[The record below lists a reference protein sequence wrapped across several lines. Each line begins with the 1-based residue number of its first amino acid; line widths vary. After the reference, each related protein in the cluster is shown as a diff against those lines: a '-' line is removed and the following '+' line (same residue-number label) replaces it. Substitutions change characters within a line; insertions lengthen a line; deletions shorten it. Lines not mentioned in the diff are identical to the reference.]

1 MYNPEEDPQV
11 VFFNT
16 VYDEDEKVKRVSP
29 AALKAAAQLE
39 RETAARVEQTKAS
52 LPDLSEEDKNRG
64 FAIGQ
69 DVYKHAIQ
77 DDSDPQA
84 VFLRNSTIWIM
95 KMAGMLEPWTHDGI
109 LEDKVYELAAVFEMN
124 KFPEGPFPITDHPMN
139 LEKFIEALRALEK

>member
-11 VFFNT
+11 VFFKT
-16 VYDEDEKVKRVSP
+16 VYDEDGKVKRVTA

-39 RETAARVEQTKAS
+39 RDIAAQLKAS
-52 LPDLSEEDKNRG
+52 EPDLSEEDKNRG
-64 FAIGQ
+64 FAISQTAYQAALQ
-69 DVYKHAIQ
+69 DN

-84 VFLRNSTIWIM
+84 VFLRNSTISIM
-95 KMAGMLEPWTHDGI
+95 KMAGMLDEFTHDGL
-109 LEDKVYELAAVFEMN
+109 LENKVYELAAVFEMN